1 MKQGPSQHERG
12 SLLFVV
18 GGVLLIFAW
27 YLLAPMQFRGLNTY
41 VTTYGISMLPSIHAG
56 DLVIAREEVTYSSG
70 DLVAYR
76 SDTLDTLVLHRIVAI
91 SPDGH
96 YTFKGD
102 NNSWLDP
109 DHPTVEAIKGKEWIH
124 IPGGGVWMKRIAN
137 PVNLGALVFLLLVMS
152 SAAEA
157 KNGRRN
163 HRRRRMPGES
173 GGKSVLKPWW
183 FTLAPATRTLI
194 SACAAAATVGLLL
207 TLFTFSRPTTV
218 STATAAAAASG
229 SVEFSYSAEV
239 TPSAAYQ
246 NSEVTS
252 PTPIFRTQTNTVKV
266 NYAYSGPPGTISTV
280 ARLAAASGWTWD
292 LALAEPETFDDD
304 AYAGAVTLDLNE
316 ISKLAAQGGKA
327 TGIPADSVTISVTP
341 TIQTDEGSWQPKLDL
356 NLSAQTMTL
365 AGDEASLKV
374 TEGTEGAATTVTQI
388 PGKVFGV
395 PVVLAR
401 LASVLLLIAGLAGL
415 AYALLAGKHGPSKT
429 EAEMIQMQYGSLIVP
444 VSQPPTIK
452 GMVIDVP
459 DIDSLARMAQRYVLL
474 ILMAHVNGMDV
485 FIVQDEDVAYRYVS
499 KPSIP
504 QTDPNAAVGLFN

>member
-1 MKQGPSQHERG
+1 M
-12 SLLFVV
+12 
-18 GGVLLIFAW
+18 
-27 YLLAPMQFRGLNTY
+27 
-41 VTTYGISMLPSIHAG
+41 
-56 DLVIAREEVTYSSG
+56 
-70 DLVAYR
+70 
-76 SDTLDTLVLHRIVAI
+76 
-91 SPDGH
+91 
-96 YTFKGD
+96 
-102 NNSWLDP
+102 
-109 DHPTVEAIKGKEWIH
+109 
-124 IPGGGVWMKRIAN
+124 
-137 PVNLGALVFLLLVMS
+137 
-152 SAAEA
+152 
-157 KNGRRN
+157 
-163 HRRRRMPGES
+163 
-173 GGKSVLKPWW
+173 
-183 FTLAPATRTLI
+183 
-194 SACAAAATVGLLL
+194 
-207 TLFTFSRPTTV
+207 
-218 STATAAAAASG
+218 
-229 SVEFSYSAEV
+229 
-239 TPSAAYQ
+239 
-246 NSEVTS
+246 
-252 PTPIFRTQTNTVKV
+252 
-266 NYAYSGPPGTISTV
+266 
-280 ARLAAASGWTWD
+280 
-292 LALAEPETFDDD
+292 
-304 AYAGAVTLDLNE
+304 
-316 ISKLAAQGGKA
+316 
-327 TGIPADSVTISVTP
+327 
-341 TIQTDEGSWQPKLDL
+341 DL